1 MSTLLSDSPDTL
13 KATAVVYVVD
23 DEPGIRSHLAQWLQS
38 AGLHTECHGSADEFL
53 RHFTQESLGCLLL
66 SARLPG
72 MSGLD
77 LQAELRDRGATI
89 PVIVLTP
96 YADISVG
103 VNAMKAGA
111 FDVFEKPPREHVLL
125 EAVWKAIARHG
136 QVRQRHSRMAHTQK
150 CLNTLSTREREILP
164 LIVDGKSTK
173 EIASELTLSPKTVDN
188 HRASIMRRMKVH
200 NVVDLVRL
208 TLLASGC
215 GCVEPRYFGESVR
228 DASFRN
234 ADDHIASYARST
246 MS

>member
-1 MSTLLSDSPDTL
+1 MTTLSNTSPDMV

-23 DEPGIRSHLAQWLQS
+23 DEPGVRSRLAQWLQS
-38 AGLHTECHGSADEFL
+38 AGLRTECHGSADEFL
-53 RHFTQESLGCLLL
+53 RHFTYEGLGCLLL
-66 SARLPG
+66 GARLPG

-77 LQAELRDRGATI
+77 LQTELRDRGATI

-96 YADISVG
+96 YADVSVG

-125 EAVWKAIARHG
+125 EAVWKAIARHE
-136 QVRQRHSRMAHTQK
+136 QVRHRHSSMAHTQK
-150 CLNTLSTREREILP
+150 CLNTLSAREREILP

-215 GCVEPRYFGESVR
+215 GCIEPQIPGGRAC
-228 DASFRN
+228 DASHRG
-234 ADDHIASYARST
+234 ADDNIASCARSM